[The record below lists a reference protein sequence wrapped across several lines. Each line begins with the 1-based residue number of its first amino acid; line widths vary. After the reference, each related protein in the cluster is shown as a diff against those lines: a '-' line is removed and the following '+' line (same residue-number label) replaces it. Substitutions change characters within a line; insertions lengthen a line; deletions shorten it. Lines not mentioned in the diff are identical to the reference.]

1 LIFATAL
8 AFNLNA
14 AAWSAHRSKCKLNL
28 QVAFISA
35 VAAWTH
41 YEMWKGR
48 DWYVVY
54 GGATRAQ
61 SGTVSF
67 SGLRQLEWVFTTPVL
82 LLVVQN
88 LHAYA
93 FAALPRKDKTGVEKD
108 EETRAKSSDRDRKK
122 ISKKYQ
128 KAEHLTGYQ
137 PANRNLLIAVD
148 LLMLLCGL
156 VMPLTI
162 GLERGVFLAVSV
174 ACFFYVIGHSVAAL
188 LDILRFAKMGV
199 FDKGR
204 LVVIAVLKCVAWS
217 GYPTIYFLTEYGR
230 LTCKQQHDLYLY
242 NDVLTKFTYSLVI
255 RCGRTGLSQIRR
267 RAVYGPPL

>member
-1 LIFATAL
+1 MIFATAL

-122 ISKKYQ
+122 RSKKYQ

-156 VMPLTI
+156 VMPLTS

>member
-1 LIFATAL
+1 MIFATAL

-93 FAALPRKDKTGVEKD
+93 FAALPRKDKTAQEK
-108 EETRAKSSDRDRKK
+108 EIESSRKSSKDKR
-122 ISKKYQ
+122 ISK
-128 KAEHLTGYQ
+128 ELTGYQ
-137 PANRNLLIAVD
+137 PANRQLLIAVD

-156 VMPLTI
+156 VMPLTA
-162 GLERGVFLAVSV
+162 GFERVFFLGISMAS
-174 ACFFYVIGHSVAAL
+174 FFYVIGHSVSAL
-188 LDILRFAKMGV
+188 SIF
-199 FDKGR
+199 
-204 LVVIAVLKCVAWS
+204 
-217 GYPTIYFLTEYGR
+217 
-230 LTCKQQHDLYLY
+230 
-242 NDVLTKFTYSLVI
+242 
-255 RCGRTGLSQIRR
+255 
-267 RAVYGPPL
+267 